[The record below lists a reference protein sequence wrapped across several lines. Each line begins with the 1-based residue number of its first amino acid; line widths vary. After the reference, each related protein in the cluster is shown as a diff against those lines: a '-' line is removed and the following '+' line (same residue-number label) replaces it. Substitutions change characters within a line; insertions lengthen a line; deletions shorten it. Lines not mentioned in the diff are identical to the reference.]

1 MNIRHPAALST
12 GLLKLFSRKIMA
24 GRSVEAVAEEYLCAC
39 RAKIKRSTC
48 STYATTLSRHI
59 LPQFGHRPISG
70 ICREEIN
77 DFLYAKAFPEE
88 GEALSAATVRVI
100 VSVLRSLFQ
109 FAAGL
114 GEEVVAW
121 ESISRPT
128 LPGGETRVL
137 SESEQQRLRDYLC
150 RDLSPQKLG
159 VLISMY
165 TGLRIGEICAM
176 RWGDVDLERGT
187 MSIRRTVQRIRNL
200 DYREGSGQSRT
211 KVIFDV
217 PKSRS
222 GQRCIPIP
230 SFLLEI
236 MRTQRRPEGCYI
248 LTGSADSFL
257 EPRAFQNRYR
267 SLLRDAGIEYIN
279 FHALRHTFATNC
291 VNLGFDVK
299 TLSEILG
306 HSNVSV
312 TLNTYV
318 HPSVSVMRSY
328 MERLQ

>member
-1 MNIRHPAALST
+1 MSIRTPAALST
-12 GLLKLFSRKIMA
+12 GLLKFFSRRIMA
-24 GRSVEAVAEEYLCAC
+24 GKSVETVAEEYLAAC
-39 RAKIKRSTC
+39 RAKTKRSTC
-48 STYATTLSRHI
+48 STYATTLSHHI
-59 LPQFGHRPISG
+59 LPRFGYRPISS
-70 ICREEIN
+70 ISREEIN
-77 DFLYAKAFPEE
+77 DFLYSKVFPDE
-88 GEALSAATVRVI
+88 GEALSAATVRLI

-114 GEEVVAW
+114 GEDVVAW
-121 ESISRPT
+121 ESISCPA

-137 SESEQQRLRDYLC
+137 NEGEQQRLRDFLC
-150 RDLSPQKLG
+150 RDMSLEKLG
-159 VLISMY
+159 VLICLYM
-165 TGLRIGEICAM
+165 GLRIGEICAM
-176 RWGDVDLERGT
+176 KWGDVDLKRGT
-187 MSIRRTVQRIRNL
+187 MSIKRTVQRIRNL

-222 GQRCIPIP
+222 GQRCIPVP

-236 MRTQRRPEGCYI
+236 LRSQCRPESCYI

-257 EPRAFQNRYR
+257 EPRSFQNRYR
-267 SLLRDAGIEYIN
+267 SIMREAGIEYIN

-291 VNLGFDVK
+291 VNLGFDAK